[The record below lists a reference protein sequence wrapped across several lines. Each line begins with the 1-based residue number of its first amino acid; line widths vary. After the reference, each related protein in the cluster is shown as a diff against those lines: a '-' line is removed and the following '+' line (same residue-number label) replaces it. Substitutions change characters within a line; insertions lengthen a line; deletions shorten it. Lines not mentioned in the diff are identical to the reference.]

1 MYEKTIDRYDK
12 AITLHGLIKS
22 RSRHEKDD
30 RAEKNDPGYYVMGW
44 NNEKKKEFLIKKRN
58 QLADQAVKA
67 NETLEKCKHKMDRLQ
82 KQFYAIAR
90 IQDHKGFAALDVAGI
105 QRSIHKLQEQANG
118 LRKANKELDNLKA
131 QLIEIQQKKEEA
143 ENGRG
148 QLLKDGTRLE
158 DRIQQYQQ
166 QQEALQP
173 LLEHINEPDKD
184 SLLQFQQHR
193 D

>member
-1 MYEKTIDRYDK
+1 
-12 AITLHGLIKS
+12 
-22 RSRHEKDD
+22 
-30 RAEKNDPGYYVMGW
+30 
-44 NNEKKKEFLIKKRN
+44 
-58 QLADQAVKA
+58 
-67 NETLEKCKHKMDRLQ
+67 TLEKCKHKMDRLQ

-184 SLLQFQQHR
+184 SLLQFQQQHAALLSEVTLQNIDEIYDGLKNEKIRLHDKQKDELHR
-193 D
+193 